1 MAPTNAFAALLG
13 GSLLLAGLVLL
24 ALCLLPL
31 VFYLLTMQRALTL
44 AGKEHR
50 NLEPG
55 MVWLMFIPLF
65 GLVWQFF
72 IVKHVS
78 EAVRSWAAANGK
90 EVADGGWAIGLTA
103 AILFCCGIVP
113 VLGILASLGGLVCL
127 IIWWVKVA
135 NFNTLMA

>member
-90 EVADGGWAIGLTA
+90 EVADGG
-103 AILFCCGIVP
+103 
-113 VLGILASLGGLVCL
+113 
-127 IIWWVKVA
+127 
-135 NFNTLMA
+135 